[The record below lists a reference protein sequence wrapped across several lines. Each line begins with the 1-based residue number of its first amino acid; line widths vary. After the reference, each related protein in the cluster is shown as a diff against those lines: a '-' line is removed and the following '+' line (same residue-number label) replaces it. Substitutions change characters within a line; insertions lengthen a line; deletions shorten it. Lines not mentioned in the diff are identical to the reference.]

1 MKPTLILF
9 FVLALFSTDL
19 FAQKNGTVKGVA
31 YDTLA
36 KKSVSAVTITVL
48 DKKDSSLVSFTMTD
62 NNGNF
67 ELRGIP
73 NGSYRLMLSHVSY
86 YNTSKYFSIS
96 DSSKQVNLG
105 NIALSDRSR
114 VLEEV
119 VVEAEAPPITM
130 IEDTVQYNAG
140 SFRTQPNANVEQL
153 LKKLPGVKVDKDGA
167 ITAQGEKVNRV
178 LVDGKEF
185 FGNDPKI
192 ATRNL
197 PADAIDKVQVYDKQS
212 DQAQLTGFEDGNYE
226 KTINLKLKKD
236 KKKGVF
242 GKLTAGAGNKD
253 LYEMKGNV
261 NSFKG
266 ARQMSAIGMANNN
279 NAEGFSF
286 MDILNFTGELS
297 RMQRGSSGGNININ
311 ISGDDAAA
319 MGVNGGGRNGITTS
333 SGGGI
338 NYNNIIGSKNDF
350 QSNYFYNRYNPQVQ
364 RTTNRLNLL
373 PNGNTNYLAN
383 SFSNNI
389 NSGHRLNLNNLYQV
403 DSFNSIRIIP
413 SLSFQETNNR
423 SRSDYKTLRE
433 DGSLVNEG
441 NSNTVSNNKG
451 FNFRNEIAFRKKFR
465 RKGRTFS
472 LTLQTSLNES
482 DGDGTQ
488 NSVNAFYNPSG
499 SLLRRDT
506 INQQSETE
514 ASLKSYNLRAVYT
527 EPLFKRSLMEFSA
540 AKSNSKNISD
550 KTTWDYNKN
559 SGQFDKM
566 NPQQTNNFEN
576 TYGYTNAGFRIR
588 KQGRKYNY
596 AVGINWQQADLEGN
610 ITSGVKDSL
619 ITKSFRNW
627 LPNAR
632 FQYNFTRFKNISF
645 NYNATT
651 NQPSVSQLQP
661 IPDISNQLYIREGN
675 PDLKQELTHT
685 VQGNL
690 FLMSPYKNKNFMM
703 FFNYRRTQNKIVNYD
718 VVDNV
723 GIRTT
728 KPVNVD
734 GIYSMTGDMNFSMP
748 VRFLKGMFEIGNRVS
763 FSNDKQFI
771 NTQENTIK
779 TLTFGPEVSLS
790 ASVKEKLDL
799 SFEASFN
806 INNSKYSLNA
816 ANNVNYLQQR
826 YGVDADWQLP
836 KRFFFS
842 TDFGYTINSQRAD
855 GFNGKIPIWNASI
868 SKQFMKYSRGEIKL
882 SAFDLLNENTGI
894 NRTSNQNYIEDSRV
908 NTLQRFFMLT
918 FTYSLTKSG
927 LSNGDAHGGARVMMR

>member
-1 MKPTLILF
+1 MKRTFCLSL
-9 FVLALFSTDL
+9 VLAFLSIAAT
-19 FAQKNGTVKGVA
+19 AQKNGIVKGIA
-31 YDTLA
+31 FDTIG
-36 KKSVSAVTITVL
+36 KKTVGAVTVTVL
-48 DKKDSSLVSFTMTD
+48 DKKDSSLVSFSMT
-62 NNGNF
+62 NNEGAF

-73 NGSYRLMLSHVSY
+73 FGNYRLMLSHVSY
-86 YNTSKYFSIS
+86 HNSNKYFTIN
-96 DSSKQVNLG
+96 DSKRVVDLG
-105 NIALSDRSR
+105 KLPLSDKSK

-130 IEDTVQYNAG
+130 IDDTLQYNAN

-153 LKKLPGVKVDKDGA
+153 LKKLPGVKVDKDGS

-197 PADAIDKVQVYDKQS
+197 PADAVDKVQVYDKQS

-242 GKLTAGAGNKD
+242 GKLAAGAGNKE
-253 LYEMKGNV
+253 LYELRGNV

-297 RMQRGSSGGNININ
+297 RMQRGGGGGNININ
-311 ISGDDAAA
+311 VSGDDAAA
-319 MGVNGGGRNGITTS
+319 MGMGGNRNGIVTS
-333 SGGGI
+333 SGGGL
-338 NYNNIIGSKNDF
+338 NYNNIIGTKNDL

-373 PNGNTNYLAN
+373 PGGNTNYSSN

-389 NSGHRLNLNNLYQV
+389 NSSHRFNLNNLYQI
-403 DSFNSIRIIP
+403 DSFHSLRIIP
-413 SLSFQETNNR
+413 SLSFQDTRNK
-423 SRSDYKTLRE
+423 SISDYKTVALN
-433 DGSLVNEG
+433 GNMVNEG
-441 NSNTVSNNKG
+441 YSNSSSNSNG
-451 FNFRNEIAFRKKFR
+451 YNFRNEIAFRKKFR

-482 DGDGTQ
+482 DGDGSL
-488 NSVNAFYNPSG
+488 NSVNSFYNNSG
-499 SLLRRDT
+499 VLTRKDT
-506 INQQSETE
+506 LNQQSETS
-514 ASLKSYNLRAVYT
+514 ANLKSYNLRAVYT

-540 AKSNSKNISD
+540 SKSNSKNISD

-559 SGQFDKM
+559 NGKYDKM
-566 NPQQTNNFEN
+566 NQQLTNNFEN
-576 TYGYTNAGFRIR
+576 EYGYTNAGFRIR

-596 AVGINWQQADLEGN
+596 AVGINWQQADLEGT
-610 ITSGVKDSL
+610 ITSGIKDSV
-619 ITKSFRNW
+619 ITKSFTNL

-632 FQYNFTRFKNISF
+632 FQYNFTRFKNFSL

-651 NQPSVSQLQP
+651 NQPNMSQLQP
-661 IPDISNQLYIREGN
+661 IPDISNPLYIREGN
-675 PDLKQELTHT
+675 PDLKQELSHNI
-685 VQGNL
+685 QGNL
-690 FLMSPYKNKNFMM
+690 MLMSPYKNRNFML
-703 FFNYRRTQNKIVNYD
+703 FYNYRVTENKIVNSD
-718 VVDNV
+718 RLANG

-728 KPVNVD
+728 KPVNVN
-734 GIYSMTGDMNFSMP
+734 GVYSMMGNMNYSMP
-748 VRFLKGMFEIGNRVS
+748 VRFLKGMFEVGNEIR

-771 NTQENTIK
+771 EGLENTIK
-779 TLTFGPEVSLS
+779 TLTFGPEISVT
-790 ASVKEKLDL
+790 ATVKEKLSL
-799 SFEASFN
+799 NFEAALN
-806 INNSKYSLNA
+806 INNSKYSLNS
-816 ANNVNYLQQR
+816 ANNVKYLQQR
-826 YGVDADWQLP
+826 YGTDVDWELP

-842 TDFGYTINSQRAD
+842 TDFSYTLYSRRAE
-855 GFNGKIPIWNASI
+855 GFNSNIPIWNASI
-868 SKQFMKYSRGEIKL
+868 SKQFMKYNRGEIKL
-882 SAFDLLNENTGI
+882 SAFDLLNENVNI
-894 NRTSNQNYIEDSRV
+894 NRSSNMNYIEDTRV
-908 NTLQRFFMLT
+908 NSLQRYFMLT

-927 LSNGDAHGGARVMMR
+927 LGTGAGHGGMRVIAR